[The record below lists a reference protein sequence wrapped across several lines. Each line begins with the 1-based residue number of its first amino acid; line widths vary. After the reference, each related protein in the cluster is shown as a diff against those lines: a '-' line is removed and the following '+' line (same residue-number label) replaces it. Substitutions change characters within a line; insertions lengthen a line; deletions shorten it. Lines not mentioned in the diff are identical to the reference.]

1 MDKKKL
7 NTLFVI
13 SSLGLDVAGII
24 FLCIY
29 LFDGS
34 KNNWMLGFAIA
45 CVALSNLFNII
56 RNSYNK
62 KEK

>member
-13 SSLGLDVAGII
+13 SSLGLDAAGII

-29 LFDGS
+29 LFGGS